1 MIWKFLKKLLYQKG
15 SRKKLCDLS
24 LRYDSEWFLHC
35 LLQHS
40 GESRISHAG
49 EGTPTNHKVV
59 PTHYYFN
66 IFPKT
71 AWNWKKIGPGVPS
84 APPRSANTTVK
95 LVMRR
100 TRSNAHKYQ
109 GMMKNIF
116 LFLGS
121 SGIGMSR
128 VFDFEQKLP
137 SVGDLSFRVY
147 DVCT

>member
-1 MIWKFLKKLLYQKG
+1 MIWKFLRKLLYQEG

-35 LLQHS
+35 LIQHS
-40 GESRISHAG
+40 SGSRISYAG

-59 PTHYYFN
+59 PTHYYGN

-71 AWNWKKIGPGVPS
+71 AWNWKKNWTLRQCNS
-84 APPRSANTTVK
+84 KTCHA
-95 LVMRR
+95 R
-100 TRSNAHKYQ
+100 TPYRTQSNAHKYQ

-128 VFDFEQKLP
+128 VSDFEQKLP
-137 SVGDLSFRVY
+137 SLGDLSFRVY
-147 DVCT
+147 GVCT